1 MKPNFLILFLV
12 ASMTVLSCRNQN
24 KNVSLFPSEERIIQQ
39 MDSIM
44 TESDLPGLV
53 AIAIN
58 KNGEKREYTYGNAI
72 WGEESP
78 IKSNNIFRIASMTKL
93 VTSIAA
99 LQLVEL
105 DSIELDEDLSSL
117 MPEMAA
123 IPILTNEKTLIKGK
137 NPITLRHLLT
147 HTSGFGYFCTDS
159 LLAKFDTT
167 NWKNE
172 DLPRRFESGTQFLYG
187 SSTDWIGKLV
197 EKISGLT
204 LEDYFRIHI
213 TGPLKMNRTWFN
225 VPDSLKTEIVSYG
238 SRKAE
243 GSKEISEFPDRVP
256 ETKTKVF
263 EGGGGLF
270 SSPGDYT
277 KLLTCLLNNGIYDGG
292 QLLQKA
298 TIDEMFEDQTKSISM
313 DIGNNYFQIG
323 FCCDFRGLIKPTS
336 KWSLAGLIDTEGTP
350 YGRKAGT
357 LLWGGVF
364 NTYFY
369 IDRQS
374 GVAAS
379 IYTQYL
385 PFNYPATTIIFD
397 KFSEIIYSKYNN

>member
-1 MKPNFLILFLV
+1 
-12 ASMTVLSCRNQN
+12 
-24 KNVSLFPSEERIIQQ
+24 
-39 MDSIM
+39 
-44 TESDLPGLV
+44 
-53 AIAIN
+53 
-58 KNGEKREYTYGNAI
+58 
-72 WGEESP
+72 
-78 IKSNNIFRIASMTKL
+78 
-93 VTSIAA
+93 
-99 LQLVEL
+99 
-105 DSIELDEDLSSL
+105 
-117 MPEMAA
+117 
-123 IPILTNEKTLIKGK
+123 
-137 NPITLRHLLT
+137 
-147 HTSGFGYFCTDS
+147 
-159 LLAKFDTT
+159 
-167 NWKNE
+167 
-172 DLPRRFESGTQFLYG
+172 
-187 SSTDWIGKLV
+187 
-197 EKISGLT
+197 
-204 LEDYFRIHI
+204 
-213 TGPLKMNRTWFN
+213 MNRTWFN

-323 FCCDFRGLIKPTS
+323 LCCDFRGLIKPTS

-385 PFNYPATTIIFD
+385 PFNYPATTIIFE
-397 KFSEIIYSKYNN
+397 KFSEIIYNK

>member
-12 ASMTVLSCRNQN
+12 VSMTVLSCRNQN

-44 TESDLPGLV
+44 TDSDLPGLV
-53 AIAIN
+53 AIAIS

-147 HTSGFGYFCTDS
+147 HTSGFGYFLTDS

-187 SSTDWIGKLV
+187 TSTDWIGKLI
-197 EKISGLT
+197 EKLSGQS

-243 GSKEISEFPDRVP
+243 GSKEISEFSDRIP
-256 ETKTKVF
+256 ETKTTDF

-270 SSPGDYT
+270 SSPEDFT
-277 KLLTCLLNNGIYDGG
+277 KLLACLLNDGNYEGG
-292 QLLQKA
+292 QLLQKT
-298 TIDEMFEDQTKSISM
+298 TIDEIFKDQTKSISM
-313 DIGNNYFQIG
+313 NIENNYFQIG
-323 FCCDFRGLIKPTS
+323 LCCDFRGLIKPTS
-336 KWSLAGLIDTEGTP
+336 KWSLAGLIDTESTP

-357 LLWGGVF
+357 LLWGGLF

-385 PFNYPATTIIFD
+385 PFNYPATTMIFE
-397 KFSEIIYSKYNN
+397 KFSEIIYTKYNN